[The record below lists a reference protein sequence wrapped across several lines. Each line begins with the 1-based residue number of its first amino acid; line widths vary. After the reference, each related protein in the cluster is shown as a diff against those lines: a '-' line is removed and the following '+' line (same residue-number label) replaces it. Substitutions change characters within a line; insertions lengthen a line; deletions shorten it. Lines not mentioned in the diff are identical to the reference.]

1 MERGDLVSDDIVIGI
16 LEENLDRPECSKGFI
31 LDGFPRTVRQA
42 EMVFIPRCIEAGK
55 YNMFLIV

>member
-31 LDGFPRTVRQA
+31 LDGFPRTVQQA
-42 EMVFIPRCIEAGK
+42 QMVFYAVHTTGKCIP
-55 YNMFLIV
+55 NIVMY